1 MLTDRVVRI
10 SDTPNAGQ
18 REYLNNMLTDRVVRI
33 FGTPIAGQREYL
45 KNMLTD
51 GVIRILDNGIAGQ
64 REYLKN
70 VLHSKKSF
78 SYFKKKQLVS
88 RLIFLKQEFFY

>member
-10 SDTPNAGQ
+10 SD
-18 REYLNNMLTDRVVRI
+18 
-33 FGTPIAGQREYL
+33 TPIAGQREYL

-51 GVIRILDNGIAGQ
+51 RDVRISDTLIAGQ

-70 VLHSKKSF
+70 MLTDRVVRISDIPYCWSERISKK
-78 SYFKKKQLVS
+78 
-88 RLIFLKQEFFY
+88 IC